1 MTTLTPYRTTRR
13 PAAFTLIELLVVISI
28 IALLISILLPAL
40 STAREAARRS
50 TCLSN
55 YRQLALGFATY
66 AEDFD
71 FFPRSGTIFV
81 ARPEITKVERSVAED
96 LEYRGIPLERSASVW
111 SCPSNEGGVLGKLG
125 GTPTND
131 SPNWGWWDT
140 RNSTMIVSGLMQERP
155 GDPVPGAP
163 FPTYVGSLSPSKP
176 DDITGPMV
184 GDFYARWS
192 ATGVP
197 AAWYS
202 NHGGTSVVRIN
213 TSVGPYTSSA
223 NPDGANMAYSD
234 GHASFESRQ
243 AIDQSLAD
251 AGRPPNLGFYTLG
264 SQSFAFLDKKP

>member
-1 MTTLTPYRTTRR
+1 MKILNPYRTTHRR
-13 PAAFTLIELLVVISI
+13 TGFTLIELLVVISI

-71 FFPRSGTIFV
+71 YFPRSGTIFV
-81 ARPEITKVERSVAED
+81 ARPEITKIERPVAED
-96 LEYRGIPLERSASVW
+96 LEYRGIPLERTGSVW

-125 GTPTND
+125 GTPTN
-131 SPNWGWWDT
+131 WGWWDT
-140 RNSTMIVSGLMQERP
+140 RNSTMVVSGLMQERP

-176 DDITGPMV
+176 DDLTGPMV
-184 GDFYARWS
+184 GDFYAHWT

-213 TSVGPYTSSA
+213 TSVGPYTNSA

-243 AIDQSLAD
+243 AIDQSRAD